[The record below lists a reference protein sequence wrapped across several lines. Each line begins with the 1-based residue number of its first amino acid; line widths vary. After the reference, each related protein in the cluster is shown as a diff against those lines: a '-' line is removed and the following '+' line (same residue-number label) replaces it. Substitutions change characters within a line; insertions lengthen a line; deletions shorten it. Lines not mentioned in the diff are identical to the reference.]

1 MKLMFVTL
9 GGQEVIDDAYL
20 ERGDFWPKILEYG
33 NAIAEAA
40 VNDAIG
46 GDEPVAYLW
55 HENGRPVAASIV
67 PTTRPDRMCLP
78 LYTRPQ
84 ASAAVPN
91 AAGAGFPELC
101 ELMRGLEIPPSALS
115 LGPRGLYLIGKAIAD
130 QAKEA
135 NEEL

>member
-1 MKLMFVTL
+1 MLSDDDLKKAYWKARSEI
-9 GGQEVIDDAYL
+9 GGDAAGL
-20 ERGDFWPKILEYG
+20 R
-33 NAIAEAA
+33 AVAEAA
-40 VNDAIG
+40 VKD
-46 GDEPVAYLW
+46 
-55 HENGRPVAASIV
+55 
-67 PTTRPDRMCLP
+67 
-78 LYTRPQ
+78 
-84 ASAAVPN
+84 